1 MAQINGWMS
10 IPNAYAN
17 AVFATAG
24 WDSVTLDAQH
34 GLYDERALFECLHA
48 LSAATPRR
56 FVRVAANDP
65 ALIGKALDAGAN
77 GVIAPMINSAD
88 DARRLSEACFY
99 PPAGTRSF
107 GPSLASLRAGARPYM
122 QAAQEIEVLAMIE
135 TRAALDQVAEIA
147 AVPGITGLFVGP
159 NDLALSLGFPAG
171 SDREEPA
178 LLNAFRVIIGA
189 AAAAGKTS
197 GIYCASA
204 AYAARMASFGFSMVT
219 AGSDTGILAQGAAA
233 VCESVRPALQTA

>member
-1 MAQINGWMS
+1 MAHINGWMS

-17 AVFATAG
+17 AVFARAG

-34 GLYDERALFECLHA
+34 GLYDERALVECLHA
-48 LSAATPRR
+48 LSAAAPRR
-56 FVRVAANDP
+56 FVRVAANAP
-65 ALIGKALDAGAN
+65 ALIGKALDAGAD
-77 GVIAPMINSAD
+77 GVIAPMINSAA
-88 DARRLSEACFY
+88 DARSLSEACFY

-107 GPSLASLRAGARPYM
+107 GPSLASLRAGARPAI

-135 TRAALDQVAEIA
+135 TRAALEHVAEIA

-159 NDLALSLGFPAG
+159 NDLALSLGFGAG

-178 LLNAFRVIIGA
+178 LLEAFRTIVSGA
-189 AAAAGKTS
+189 SSAGKTS

-204 AYAARMASFGFSMVT
+204 DYAARMASLGFSMVT

-233 VCESVRPALQTA
+233 VCQSVRSALQTP